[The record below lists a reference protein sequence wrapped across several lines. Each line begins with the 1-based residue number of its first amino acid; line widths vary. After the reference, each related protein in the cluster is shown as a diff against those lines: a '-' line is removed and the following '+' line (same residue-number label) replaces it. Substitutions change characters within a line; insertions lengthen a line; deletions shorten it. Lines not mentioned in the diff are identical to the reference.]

1 MTGKLTAQAGTP
13 HYRRTLVDR
22 NRILKVTDRR
32 FHAAWEELRGA
43 KLWITETVAGECV
56 RARDFS
62 DLDAVRAEAARLA
75 TTQPVGSMAAM
86 DAAQEVWWLDEWA
99 APEGIVGLRRLDERA
114 MRARDALLARMVPE
128 HFGCAD
134 ADEVAELADARIV
147 AETVV
152 LKEEL
157 LLSSNFNRVD
167 VDELN
172 RWLRSHAQGVDANGS
187 GPVHLVDGYVKECM
201 EQSEAG
207 RSLGIRATLAGFWP
221 EDRKADDD
229 EIIASALEASA
240 RMTKRR
246 AHLNASGTYIAEHL
260 SAAHWRGWIG
270 QAISS
275 LRKHGGE
282 RVQGAERRHPKHR
295 AWERKRYI
303 DNTPAL
309 AAALHETR
317 RRFPNGTIG
326 FKVTDAHRRYTITW
340 SKGPGE
346 GAVDVGTASGAAATA
361 EALIICGV
369 EPESQRSE
377 LVEALVRGREI
388 EITRQKDGQI

>member
-62 DLDAVRAEAARLA
+62 DLGAVRAEAARLA

-114 MRARDALLARMVPE
+114 MRARDALLAKMVPE

-187 GPVHLVDGYVKECM
+187 GPVHLVDEYVKECM

-207 RSLGIRATLAGFWP
+207 RSLGINDEGLDHAPGAGKPDRATATRGGTRSVARVAP
-221 EDRKADDD
+221 RA
-229 EIIASALEASA
+229 ASVPALGHTPQ
-240 RMTKRR
+240 RMVATRVP
-246 AHLNASGTYIAEHL
+246 AVGSG
-260 SAAHWRGWIG
+260 
-270 QAISS
+270 
-275 LRKHGGE
+275 
-282 RVQGAERRHPKHR
+282 HPKHQR
-295 AWERKRYI
+295 
-303 DNTPAL
+303 L
-309 AAALHETR
+309 A
-317 RRFPNGTIG
+317 
-326 FKVTDAHRRYTITW
+326 
-340 SKGPGE
+340 
-346 GAVDVGTASGAAATA
+346 
-361 EALIICGV
+361 
-369 EPESQRSE
+369 
-377 LVEALVRGREI
+377 RGRL
-388 EITRQKDGQI
+388 G